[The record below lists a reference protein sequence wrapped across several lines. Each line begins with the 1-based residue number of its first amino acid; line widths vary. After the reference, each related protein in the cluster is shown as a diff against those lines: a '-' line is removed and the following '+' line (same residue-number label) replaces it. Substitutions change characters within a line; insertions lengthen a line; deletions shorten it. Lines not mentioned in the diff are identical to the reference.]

1 MKLVSML
8 LLVLMQRSMCDFLIN
23 ILLNGLTRLGVV
35 GGSGVGDG
43 DEDELASRSP
53 TPTANISLEVS
64 FHPSLDKF
72 YDFLYL
78 NFFCC

>member
-8 LLVLMQRSMCDFLIN
+8 LLVLMQRSMCDFLIDV
-23 ILLNGLTRLGVV
+23 LFNGPGVV

-53 TPTANISLEVS
+53 TPTANISMEVS
-64 FHPSLDKF
+64 FHPS
-72 YDFLYL
+72 
-78 NFFCC
+78 